1 MQATIE
7 KGLVEDKDIARSIK
21 QEFDKNHG
29 PTWHCIVGRHFGE
42 TTLQLKCC
50 RLALSPLPYRRS
62 RNMFLMIFVL

>member
-1 MQATIE
+1 MEPCSLEVKDGDYQLNALMQATME

-42 TTLQLKCC
+42 TTLQIK
-50 RLALSPLPYRRS
+50 
-62 RNMFLMIFVL
+62 